1 MSFSIKRRRS
11 LTFILLPAIVVV
23 SLGIFALG
31 NILSTKNSD
40 AISGWDAGNIMSDYM
55 MANKSSMTITEIQAF
70 LNNKVPNCD
79 TWGEQPSE
87 FGGGTRRQWAE
98 ARGYSAPF
106 TCLRDYSQNGKSAAR
121 IIYETAQSFSIN
133 PQVLLVLLQK
143 EQSLVTDTWPLSI
156 QYRSATGY
164 GCPDTAACDSD
175 YYGFTNQVRW
185 AARMFRA
192 ILNDSPTWYTP
203 YELGTNF
210 IRYSPDSSCGGSNVN
225 IQNRATQALY
235 NYTPYQPNQA
245 ALNAGWGTV
254 HCGAYGNR
262 NFYLYFTSWF
272 GSTRTDKTFVS
283 LEDPR
288 WMQLKN
294 DARKVDPL
302 TGQEVDDTLSTGRQ
316 LRFTTKSSYNVNG
329 EKCLRTETDTKNKQ
343 RKCILWSDLR
353 ELVITL
359 EPIAE
364 KVVRSNASTFKR
376 DLRRGTVI
384 ASSGITEYRQVAVT
398 ATITIGG
405 TAYYVS
411 KQDVANGINRGLLV
425 SRFPDS
431 AAYQDIS
438 PIRYELSE
446 ATRKVTPV
454 GNVAM
459 EATLPE
465 GMQRIYTSRV
475 FRNSQWYYR
484 SDYDTSRQLDKAIP
498 ASKLAAISYEAL
510 DYPRWMQ
517 VKQSG
522 KKATPIA
529 GGSSTD
535 NVTQGQQLKFASKV
549 QIDGKWYLR
558 TQADTTASA
567 DKAIPINNLEEI
579 PYERFFSPRE
589 LRLKTNTTKYLP
601 AREQAIGD
609 TLPQGMVRK
618 YDTKVSINGIW
629 YYRSEY
635 DTKNRIDSA
644 IRASD
649 LEEIN

>member
-70 LNNKVPNCD
+70 LNNKVPSCD

-98 ARGYSAPF
+98 ARGYNAPF

-254 HCGAYGNR
+254 SCGAYGNR

-272 GSTRTDKTFVS
+272 GSTRTDMTFVA

-359 EPIAE
+359 EPITE
-364 KVVRSNASTFKR
+364 KTVRSNASTFKR

-384 ASSGITEYRQVAVT
+384 ASSGLPEYRQVAVT
-398 ATITIGG
+398 AKITIGG

-438 PIRYELSE
+438 PTRFELN
-446 ATRKVTPV
+446 ADTRKVVPV
-454 GNVAM
+454 GNVPM
-459 EATLPE
+459 EATLPQ
-465 GMQRIYTSRV
+465 GMQRLYTSRV
-475 FRNSQWYYR
+475 LRSGQWYYR
-484 SDYDTSRQLDKAIP
+484 SEYDTNKQLDKAIL
-498 ASKLAAISYEAL
+498 ASKLAAVSYEAL

-535 NVTQGQQLKFASKV
+535 NITQGQQLKFTSKV
-549 QIDGKWYLR
+549 QIDSKWYLR

-567 DKAIPINNLEEI
+567 DKAIPMSNLEEI

-649 LEEIN
+649 LEEVN